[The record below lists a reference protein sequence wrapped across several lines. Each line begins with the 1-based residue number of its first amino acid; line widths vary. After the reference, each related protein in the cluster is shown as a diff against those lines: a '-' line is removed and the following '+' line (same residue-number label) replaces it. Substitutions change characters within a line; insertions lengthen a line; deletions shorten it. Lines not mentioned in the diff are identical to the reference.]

1 MADKADIKI
10 YPLEIMSISKL
21 KEATY
26 NPRVKLKPGMPEYEA
41 LKKSILKHGFADPA
55 VVNKRTGFTI
65 VGGHQRIA
73 VAKELGYT
81 EVPCSI
87 VDLDVVEE
95 KELNIALFTR
105 NNRSVELTVE
115 GEQFKDYA
123 EKVITLTNASLS
135 EISSLHK
142 YANHLRI
149 GCSDS
154 IYEGH
159 LAPIILEHQR
169 QFPNDAL
176 KITIGLSNLLMEQLQ
191 NDIFDVI
198 FTYLPMKKSSY
209 HCEVYK
215 QDKMILVTDYYNTMY
230 ARGITKQ
237 ALIAENYLM
246 CNFALQDVGQF
257 IRNLF
262 PRYHQFSLEI
272 DDCSKIIPFLLG
284 SESYTFLPAD
294 TARPFLEAGK
304 LRVIPLLDL
313 ETPVI
318 NSYMICKNSKRE
330 LCQSIFM

>member
-1 MADKADIKI
+1 MDI
-10 YPLEIMSISKL
+10 
-21 KEATY
+21 
-26 NPRVKLKPGMPEYEA
+26 EA
-41 LKKSILKHGFADPA
+41 LNTFLTLANTK
-55 VVNKRTGFTI
+55 NYTRTAAQLFVAQST
-65 VGGHQRIA
+65 VTNRIH
-73 VAKELGYT
+73 EL
-81 EVPCSI
+81 
-87 VDLDVVEE
+87 E

-142 YANHLRI
+142 YENHLRI

-318 NSYMICKNSKRE
+318 NSYMICKNSKQE

>member
-1 MADKADIKI
+1 M
-10 YPLEIMSISKL
+10 
-21 KEATY
+21 
-26 NPRVKLKPGMPEYEA
+26 
-41 LKKSILKHGFADPA
+41 
-55 VVNKRTGFTI
+55 
-65 VGGHQRIA
+65 
-73 VAKELGYT
+73 
-81 EVPCSI
+81 
-87 VDLDVVEE
+87 
-95 KELNIALFTR
+95 
-105 NNRSVELTVE
+105 E

-142 YANHLRI
+142 YENHLRI

-159 LAPIILEHQR
+159 LAPIILEHRR

-191 NDIFDVI
+191 SDIFDVI

-246 CNFALQDVGQF
+246 CNFAPMCRAVHPETYFRATISFHWKSMTVPRSFLFCSVRKAIHSCPQ
-257 IRNLF
+257 IR
-262 PRYHQFSLEI
+262 HVHS
-272 DDCSKIIPFLLG
+272 
-284 SESYTFLPAD
+284 
-294 TARPFLEAGK
+294 
-304 LRVIPLLDL
+304 
-313 ETPVI
+313 
-318 NSYMICKNSKRE
+318 
-330 LCQSIFM
+330 

>member
-1 MADKADIKI
+1 MDI
-10 YPLEIMSISKL
+10 
-21 KEATY
+21 
-26 NPRVKLKPGMPEYEA
+26 EA
-41 LKKSILKHGFADPA
+41 LNTFLTLANTK
-55 VVNKRTGFTI
+55 NYTRTAAQLFVAQST
-65 VGGHQRIA
+65 VTNRIH
-73 VAKELGYT
+73 EL
-81 EVPCSI
+81 
-87 VDLDVVEE
+87 E

-142 YANHLRI
+142 YAIRGACPWQGMTI
-149 GCSDS
+149 RTWRKRVRP
-154 IYEGH
+154 IV
-159 LAPIILEHQR
+159 APIILEHQR

>member
-1 MADKADIKI
+1 MDI
-10 YPLEIMSISKL
+10 
-21 KEATY
+21 
-26 NPRVKLKPGMPEYEA
+26 EA
-41 LKKSILKHGFADPA
+41 LNTFLTLANTK
-55 VVNKRTGFTI
+55 NYTRTAAQLFVAQST
-65 VGGHQRIA
+65 VTNRIH
-73 VAKELGYT
+73 EL
-81 EVPCSI
+81 
-87 VDLDVVEE
+87 E

-262 PRYHQFSLEI
+262 PSYHQFSLEI

>member
-1 MADKADIKI
+1 MDI
-10 YPLEIMSISKL
+10 
-21 KEATY
+21 
-26 NPRVKLKPGMPEYEA
+26 EA
-41 LKKSILKHGFADPA
+41 LNTFLTLANTK
-55 VVNKRTGFTI
+55 NYTRTAAQLFVAQST
-65 VGGHQRIA
+65 VTNRIH
-73 VAKELGYT
+73 EL
-81 EVPCSI
+81 
-87 VDLDVVEE
+87 E

-142 YANHLRI
+142 YENHLRI

-159 LAPIILEHQR
+159 LAPIILEHRR

-191 NDIFDVI
+191 SDIFDVI

-262 PRYHQFSLEI
+262 PKAIHSCPQIRHVHS
-272 DDCSKIIPFLLG
+272 
-284 SESYTFLPAD
+284 
-294 TARPFLEAGK
+294 
-304 LRVIPLLDL
+304 
-313 ETPVI
+313 
-318 NSYMICKNSKRE
+318 
-330 LCQSIFM
+330 